1 MLNCLKKATPCLPEW
16 WLPLILKYSRSLLL
30 LILCATG
37 VLLFFTIQNFKV
49 NTNLTDMISNDLPFR
64 QVLLKYHKEFP
75 GLVRSI
81 VVVVEGES
89 PNQTR
94 LARNALAER
103 LRRENQLFSSV
114 YAPGDDPFFDKNG
127 LLYLSPEEL
136 EQQADSLAEMQPF
149 LALLSRDFT
158 LSGLFTVLEQVVNQD
173 DITIKNNEPLIRLFN
188 DLGQTLQSVGQGK
201 NYRMSWQ
208 DLVLE
213 KNENSPE
220 KQFIV
225 LQLKDELP
233 IKNPAKQTIKTVRQ
247 AAEHLQLKE
256 NYGVTISLT
265 GTPVVNYEDM
275 RSVRTDITIASLVS
289 FVMVGIILYLGLGSF
304 RLVFAGLATLMTGL
318 VWTIGFAILVIGQL
332 NMISVTF
339 IVLFIGLGID
349 FSIQI
354 ALRYKEFFAA
364 GGNHGQAISQAV
376 NATFN
381 TLLVCTV
388 STAIGFYVFVPTAYI
403 GVSELGLISGT
414 GMFFILLA
422 SITML
427 PALMNLLPAKAARS
441 LPLPVGGAIAT
452 LLSNHPR
459 PILAGAAVAAVASC
473 LLLPKVTFDANPFNL
488 SDPRS
493 ESVQTAMQLF
503 AGDNSTPWT
512 ISIMAAN
519 GGKAE
524 KIANQLRQLPEVK
537 TVVTIH
543 DLIPKNQEEKLE
555 QIEDMALIMP
565 PVPQRQAMEG
575 GDQYRQDTTALAELS
590 QSLDAAIS
598 SGKLEGRELSAMK
611 NLTESIHAFEQR
623 LTGTQ
628 QDTVLFNRLDS
639 ALLPDLELLLIR
651 LNMLMQASEV
661 TLDQLPQDLASRYVS
676 ENGVYRI
683 QVFPRDD
690 LRNAHHLEEFVAAV
704 QTIAPEATD
713 QPVTILGAGTTI
725 VSAFRNATIMAFIF
739 ITLFLRFV
747 LKTWGE
753 VFLVMVP
760 LLLVLCYSMAV
771 AVLMGIPFNFAN
783 IIVVPLLLGIGV
795 DSGIHVIHRV
805 KEAKG
810 KNIHILETSTSRA
823 VLFSSLTTVMSFGSL
838 AFMHHAGTAG
848 MGKLLT
854 LSVILMI
861 FCTLILLP
869 AYLELHNPFKVQ
881 DKD

>member
-1 MLNCLKKATPCLPEW
+1 MFKCLKETTPCLPEW
-16 WLPLILKYSRSLLL
+16 WMALILKYSRSLLI
-30 LILCATG
+30 LILCVTG
-37 VLLFFTIQNFKV
+37 ILLFFTVRNFKV
-49 NTNLTDMISNDLPFR
+49 NTNLTEMISNDLPFR
-64 QVLLKYHKEFP
+64 QVILKFHEEFP
-75 GLVRSI
+75 ALVRSI

-89 PNQTR
+89 SSQTR

-103 LRRENQLFSSV
+103 LRLKNQLFKSV
-114 YAPGDDPFFDKNG
+114 YAPGEDPFFDKNG

-136 EQQADSLAEMQPF
+136 EQQGDSLAEMQPF
-149 LALLSRDFT
+149 LALLSQDFT
-158 LSGLFTVLEQVVNQD
+158 LPGLFEILKQVVNQD
-173 DITIKNNEPLIRLFN
+173 DISIENNEPLIRLFN
-188 DLGQTLQSVGQGK
+188 DLSQTLQSVGQGGD
-201 NYRMSWQ
+201 YRMSWQ

-213 KNENSPE
+213 KNGASPG

-225 LQLKDELP
+225 LQPNSDSQ

-247 AAEHLQLKE
+247 AAGYLHLKE

-265 GTPVVNYEDM
+265 GTPVVNHEDM
-275 RSVRTDITIASLVS
+275 RSVRTDITIASLIS

-339 IVLFIGLGID
+339 VVLFIGLGID

-364 GGNHGQAISQAV
+364 GGNHGQSISQAV

-381 TLLVCTV
+381 TLLICTV

-403 GVSELGLISGT
+403 GASELGLISGT

-422 SITML
+422 SITIL
-427 PALMNLLPAKAARS
+427 PALMNLLQAKAICS

-452 LLSNHPR
+452 LLSRHPR
-459 PILAGAAVAAVASC
+459 PILAGAAVAVVASC
-473 LLLPKVTFDANPFNL
+473 ILLPKVTFDANPFNL

-503 AGDNSTPWT
+503 TGDKSAPWT

-519 GGKAE
+519 GREAE
-524 KIANQLRQLPEVK
+524 KTAKRLRQLPQVK
-537 TVVTIH
+537 TVVTINN
-543 DLIPKNQEEKLE
+543 LIPKNQEEKLE
-555 QIEDMALIMP
+555 QIEDMALVMP
-565 PVPQRQAMEG
+565 PVPQRPAMEAV
-575 GDQYRQDTTALAELS
+575 DQYQRDTTALAELS
-590 QSLDAAIS
+590 QSLAAAIS
-598 SGKLEGRELSAMK
+598 SGKLKGRELSAIK
-611 NLTESIHAFEQR
+611 NLTENIQAFEQR
-623 LTGTQ
+623 LTGTK
-628 QDTVLFNRLDS
+628 QDTVLFDRLDS
-639 ALLPDLELLLIR
+639 ALLPDLELLLTR
-651 LNMLMQASEV
+651 LNMLVEASEV
-661 TLDQLPQDLASRYVS
+661 GLDQLPRDLTSRYVS
-676 ENGVYRI
+676 KNGTYRI

-690 LRNAHHLEEFVAAV
+690 LRNVHNLEEFVAAV

-725 VSAFRNATIMAFIF
+725 VSAFRNSSILAFIL

-747 LKTWGE
+747 MQTWVE
-753 VFLVMVP
+753 VLLIMVP
-760 LLLVLCYSMAV
+760 LLLALCYSMAA
-771 AVLMGIPFNFAN
+771 AVLLSIPFNFAN

-805 KEAKG
+805 KETKG
-810 KNIHILETSTSRA
+810 ENIHILETSTSRA

-848 MGKLLT
+848 MGRLLT
-854 LSVILMI
+854 LSVVLMI
-861 FCTLILLP
+861 FCMLILLP
-869 AYLELHNPFKVQ
+869 AYLELHNPFKQ
-881 DKD
+881 